1 MNPEGNRLDLWFSET
16 PKVSAWELCPV
27 FASGSEPMP
36 STSGRD
42 QPRSTSP
49 ADGPLD
55 FNDSTKKW
63 TKQGK
68 HTETR
73 TLPAP

>member
-1 MNPEGNRLDLWFSET
+1 MDPEGNRLDLWFSET

-36 STSGRD
+36 STSGRI

-55 FNDSTKKW
+55 LNDIVRKNGRSKERKA
-63 TKQGK
+63 
-68 HTETR
+68 H
-73 TLPAP
+73 